1 MSIAMELV
9 ETTEEKVS
17 TVPTVT
23 RSPPQESLLK
33 RLSFLD
39 RFLAVWIFL
48 AMVLGILLG
57 CFVPDVNDV
66 LQTATFVGVSVPI
79 GFTPRSCVA
88 LMCSGGTNCHDVSYS
103 LQSPI

>member
-1 MSIAMELV
+1 MDTIK
-9 ETTEEKVS
+9 TEEEKFS
-17 TVPTVT
+17 TVPSTT
-23 RSPPQESLLK
+23 APSEESLLK

-57 CFVPDVNDV
+57 CFVNGVQDV

-79 GFTPRSCVA
+79 GTSPPTPLFGPPAFVFCELMGKRWA
-88 LMCSGGTNCHDVSYS
+88 LSS
-103 LQSPI
+103 

>member
-1 MSIAMELV
+1 MDTRTQGITTME
-9 ETTEEKVS
+9 TIKTEEEEFS
-17 TVPTVT
+17 TVPSTT
-23 RSPPQESLLK
+23 APSSESLLK

-57 CFVPDVNDV
+57 CFVNGVQDV

-79 GFTPRSCVA
+79 GSSPPTP
-88 LMCSGGTNCHDVSYS
+88 LSGPRLHS
-103 LQSPI
+103 LLS

>member
-1 MSIAMELV
+1 MDTIK
-9 ETTEEKVS
+9 TEEEKFLPDPS
-17 TVPTVT
+17 PTAP
-23 RSPPQESLLK
+23 SDESLLK

-57 CFVPDVNDV
+57 CFVNNVQDV

-79 GFTPRSCVA
+79 GTFPPTPRFEPPASRFLVSE
-88 LMCSGGTNCHDVSYS
+88 LMYKRWGLSS
-103 LQSPI
+103 

>member
-1 MSIAMELV
+1 ME
-9 ETTEEKVS
+9 TEEEKIS
-17 TVPTVT
+17 NTPTT
-23 RSPPQESLLK
+23 TTSPPSESLLK

-57 CFVPDVNDV
+57 CFVNDVQHV

-79 GFTPRSCVA
+79 GT
-88 LMCSGGTNCHDVSYS
+88 
-103 LQSPI
+103 SPLSRLLLS

>member
-1 MSIAMELV
+1 ME
-9 ETTEEKVS
+9 TEEEKIS
-17 TVPTVT
+17 NTPTT
-23 RSPPQESLLK
+23 TTSPPSESLLK

-57 CFVPDVNDV
+57 CFVNDVQHV

-79 GFTPRSCVA
+79 GT
-88 LMCSGGTNCHDVSYS
+88 
-103 LQSPI
+103 SPFSRLLLS